1 MSESNQ
7 MGKIVAVSVSEKKG
21 MRKRNVPSVELKEG
35 FGVVGDAHAGP
46 GNRQVS
52 ILAEESIDKM
62 RSKGLKVNPGD
73 FAENITTIG
82 MDLAGLKVSDKL
94 KIGEEAVLEITQF
107 GKECH
112 ARCNI
117 YYQAGDCVMPS
128 EGVFA
133 RVLKGGVI
141 KCGDKMEVIK
151 DV

>member
-1 MSESNQ
+1 MKI
-7 MGKIVAVSVSEKKG
+7 GKIIAVSISEKKG
-21 MRKRNVPSVELKEG
+21 TRKRNVPSIELKEG
-35 FGVVGDAHAGP
+35 FGILGDAHAGP
-46 GNRQVS
+46 GTRQVS

-62 RSKGLKVNPGD
+62 RSKGLKVKAGD
-73 FAENITTIG
+73 FAENITTID
-82 MDLAGLKVSDKL
+82 MDLAGLKISDKL
-94 KIGEEAVLEITQF
+94 KIGEDAVLEITQF

-133 RVLKGGVI
+133 RVLKSGVI
-141 KCGDKMEVIK
+141 KSGDKMEVIK

>member
-1 MSESNQ
+1 MIVDRV
-7 MGKIVAVSVSEKKG
+7 GKPGAQQVIAAGRVINGGKLCFQCLVQ
-21 MRKRNVPSVELKEG
+21 P
-35 FGVVGDAHAGP
+35 FVGDAHAGP
-46 GNRQVS
+46 GTRQVS

-73 FAENITTIG
+73 FAENITTID

-112 ARCNI
+112 ARCSI
-117 YYQAGDCVMPS
+117 YYQAGDCVMPK

-133 RVLKGGVI
+133 RVLKGGII
-141 KCGDKMEVIK
+141 KSGDKMEVIK

>member
-1 MSESNQ
+1 MKT
-7 MGKIVAVSVSEKKG
+7 GKVVAVSISEKKG

-35 FGVVGDAHAGP
+35 FGILGDAHAGP

-52 ILAEESIDKM
+52 ILAEEAIDKM

-73 FAENITTIG
+73 FAENITTVD
-82 MDLAGLKVSDKL
+82 MNLASLKVGDKL
-94 KIGEEAVLEITQF
+94 KIGGDAVLEITQF

-112 ARCNI
+112 ARCSI

-128 EGVFA
+128 EGVFV

-141 KCGDKMEVIK
+141 KSGDKMEVVK